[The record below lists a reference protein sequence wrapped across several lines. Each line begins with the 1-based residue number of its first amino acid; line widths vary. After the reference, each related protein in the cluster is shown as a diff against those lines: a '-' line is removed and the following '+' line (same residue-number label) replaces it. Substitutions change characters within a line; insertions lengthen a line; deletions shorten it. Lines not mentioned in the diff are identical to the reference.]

1 MVSYNQNVYFHN
13 QIISVD
19 SRVFSEMKNRF
30 AFRSLEKTAKFH
42 EKKMQKF
49 WGKKVEN
56 IAKKYGREIINY
68 DIMQLLMLSFWAEYF
83 RKIRQFFSYFNSW
96 KNAKFREKVCKKR
109 SKIFAFFLRK
119 FSFAG
124 NPIIQIRGHF
134 LCKTIS
140 IRLWSWSGY

>member
-56 IAKKYGREIINY
+56 IAKKYGREINAELLSRVFSKNY
-68 DIMQLLMLSFWAEYF
+68 SIFFLFQLLKKCEIS
-83 RKIRQFFSYFNSW
+83 RKSLQ
-96 KNAKFREKVCKKR
+96 KR
-109 SKIFAFFLRK
+109 TKIFAFFCE
-119 FSFAG
+119 SF
-124 NPIIQIRGHF
+124 HS
-134 LCKTIS
+134 LET
-140 IRLWSWSGY
+140 L

>member
-96 KNAKFREKVCKKR
+96 KMRNFAKKFAKKE
-109 SKIFAFFLRK
+109 RK
-119 FSFAG
+119 FLHFFAKVFIRWKPY
-124 NPIIQIRGHF
+124 NPDKGTF
-134 LCKTIS
+134 SL
-140 IRLWSWSGY
+140 